1 MNRIRSIA
9 AIVAGGALV
18 LALAGA
24 CTTAGD
30 WRSASA
36 EPAGLAP
43 HPVLAREALVQ
54 VYAARTRG
62 WRGVFGVHTWIAV
75 KPTDA
80 GAYRVYEVIGWRLRS
95 SPSVVAV
102 RERQPDARWYGSLPE
117 LIAQKRGAGVDAI
130 IERIDKAA
138 TGYPYAD
145 RYTVWPGPNS
155 NTFTAWVLRAVPE
168 LTADLPPTAIGK
180 DYLGERIA
188 SSAPSGSGY
197 QLSFLGLLADEL
209 DAVVFASAPESPLV
223 HMLLMTPGV
232 KLFEFPQAEAYSR
245 KIRYLNPVVLPR
257 GIADIARDMP
267 PHDVP
272 LVSPTCSLVAR
283 EGTHPALVQLFVQA
297 AHKIHGGSSWFAR
310 AGQFPTAQSADLPL
324 AKEAERYYRNGPP
337 LLQRYLPFWLAN
349 LVDRMWVALFS
360 IAALLIPLARVVP
373 PLYEF
378 RIRSRVFRWYL
389 NLRHIEDALN
399 RKSTPPAELLEQLNR
414 LDAKAEL
421 TKVPLSYAD
430 QLYSLRSH
438 IQLVRDRLQQS

>member
-1 MNRIRSIA
+1 MPRVLRDSLLSARDLLATI
-9 AIVAGGALV
+9 GPFFV
-18 LALAGA
+18 LAALLLVGAYFMLDPNPPRHVILATGPENSDYA
-24 CTTAGD
+24 EFGKRYAEELKRHGIQVELKPTAG
-30 WRSASA
+30 SAANLRMLRDEAQAVDLAFVQGGSSDSLSRIEEDKRGLPMVSLGSLFP
-36 EPAGLAP
+36 EPVWIFYRVKAAQRLNKEATLTQLAQ
-43 HPVLAREALVQ
+43 LQ
-54 VYAARTRG
+54 G
-62 WRGVFGVHTWIAV
+62 WRVNVGG
-75 KPTDA
+75 
-80 GAYRVYEVIGWRLRS
+80 
-95 SPSVVAV
+95 
-102 RERQPDARWYGSLPE
+102 
-117 LIAQKRGAGVDAI
+117 RGAGVSGILNRLLAANTIDRDSL
-130 IERIDKAA
+130 ER
-138 TGYPYAD
+138 TRLEQTP
-145 RYTVWPGPNS
+145 
-155 NTFTAWVLRAVPE
+155 AVM
-168 LTADLPPTAIGK
+168 A
-180 DYLGERIA
+180 
-188 SSAPSGSGY
+188 
-197 QLSFLGLLADEL
+197 FLADEL

-267 PHDVP
+267 PRDVP

-349 LVDRMWVALFS
+349 LIDRMWVALFS

-438 IQLVRDRLQQS
+438 IQLVRERLQQS